1 MLLDLTAAFD
11 TVDHSV
17 LISRL
22 KHYVGLQGTALKW
35 FSSYLSNRTFS
46 VMFNDL
52 SSTVAPLSLGVPQG
66 SILGPILFSLYILP
80 LGHIISSHDVS
91 FHLYADDIQ
100 LYLPVV
106 PNDTSAMD
114 SLNRCLQD
122 IKNWLAQSFLHLNV
136 DKTEYIY
143 FSRVSNPSP
152 PIIGPFTPH
161 FSDVVRNLG
170 VLMDSQ
176 LHLEKQVNAVVR
188 ASFFQLRLLA
198 KVKPFLSRADLE
210 KAIHAFISS
219 RLDYCTALYYGL
231 NKSLLHRLQLVQN
244 AAARLLSNT
253 PRRAHITPVL
263 HSLHWLP
270 VEFRIEFKV
279 LMFVFK
285 AIYGL
290 APAYL
295 SDLLT
300 VRDPVRALRS
310 SHYTSLVRP
319 KKSNYEKWGDRSF
332 AVCGPELWNA
342 LPKDLRNISELSVF
356 KARLKT
362 YLFR

>member
-1 MLLDLTAAFD
+1 
-11 TVDHSV
+11 
-17 LISRL
+17 
-22 KHYVGLQGTALKW
+22 
-35 FSSYLSNRTFS
+35 
-46 VMFNDL
+46 
-52 SSTVAPLSLGVPQG
+52 
-66 SILGPILFSLYILP
+66 
-80 LGHIISSHDVS
+80 
-91 FHLYADDIQ
+91 
-100 LYLPVV
+100 
-106 PNDTSAMD
+106 
-114 SLNRCLQD
+114 
-122 IKNWLAQSFLHLNV
+122 
-136 DKTEYIY
+136 
-143 FSRVSNPSP
+143 
-152 PIIGPFTPH
+152 
-161 FSDVVRNLG
+161 
-170 VLMDSQ
+170 MDSQ
-176 LHLEKQVNAVVR
+176 LQLEKQVNAVVR

-198 KVKPFLSRADLE
+198 KVKPFLSQADLE

-219 RLDYCTALYYGL
+219 RLDYCNALYYGL
-231 NKSLLHRLQLVQN
+231 NKSLLHKLQLVQN

-285 AIYGL
+285 AINGL
-290 APAYL
+290 APSYL

-310 SHYTSLVRP
+310 SHYTSLVMP

-332 AVCGPELWNA
+332 AACGPKLWNA

-362 YLFR
+362 YLFRKAF